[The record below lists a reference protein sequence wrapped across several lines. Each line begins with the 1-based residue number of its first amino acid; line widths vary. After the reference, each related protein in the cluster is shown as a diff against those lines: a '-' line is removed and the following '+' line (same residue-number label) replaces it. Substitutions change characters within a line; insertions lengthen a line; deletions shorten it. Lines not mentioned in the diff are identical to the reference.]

1 MKKGDVVKIK
11 ESLAPVAARRWRVG
25 YHSKLLTTPLLVT
38 KIVTEMAIG
47 KRVQK
52 IAPVVECISGVSPWH
67 HIFPQEDLE
76 VINESW

>member
-11 ESLAPVAARRWRVG
+11 ESLASGVG
-25 YHSKLLTTPLLVT
+25 YHSKLLATPLLVT

-47 KRVQK
+47 TTLQK

-67 HIFPQEDLE
+67 HTFPQEDLE
-76 VINESW
+76 VINESR